1 MQKELNIKYSM
12 SNFFYFTMFGTMFA
26 FVSVFLLDK
35 GFDNTTI
42 GLTLGLTSM
51 SSVSLQTFLGNYV
64 DKHKELKLQDVMS
77 FVTLIIM
84 AAAAI
89 LFFLDSGWIILLLVV
104 LSFSLTQALTP
115 LLNSM
120 AFLYDEFGIQVNY
133 GFARGIGSLAY
144 ALVTIILGYVIERI
158 SPGYLPLFYLLFGIL
173 LLLSIRS
180 YRLSDADHLEL
191 EVEQATKK
199 RTKKKVASDKNFMD
213 FIKEYRKLVF
223 LMIGI
228 IFLFYGHIII
238 NNFFI
243 QVITPIGGT
252 SQTMGIAIFIGTI
265 LELPAMM
272 NFNRLANR
280 IPVHRLLK
288 ISAVFF
294 LGKHLL
300 TFLAP
305 SLPVIYL
312 AQALQIGAFS
322 VAYPALVQYTQTVI
336 ASEDLVKGQ
345 SLLASSIGLS
355 NIIASFTGGILLD
368 KIGASNTLFIAVVT
382 TVIGLIVVFV
392 TVEDHSQEPVQ
403 HISEEVQ

>member
-1 MQKELNIKYSM
+1 MKKELDIKYSL
-12 SNFFYFTMFGTMFA
+12 SNFFYFTMFGSMFA
-26 FVSVFLLDK
+26 FASVFLLDK

-42 GLTLGLTSM
+42 GLTLGLTSI

-64 DKHKELKLQDVMS
+64 DKHKHIKLQDVMS
-77 FVTLIIM
+77 RVILAIM
-84 AAAAI
+84 GGAA
-89 LFFLDSGWIILLLVV
+89 LLYFLESGWIILLLVII
-104 LSFSLTQALTP
+104 SFALTQALTP

-120 AFLYDEFGIQVNY
+120 AFLYDDFGVQVNY

-144 ALVTIILGYVIERI
+144 ALVTVMLGFVVERT
-158 SPGYLPLFYLLFGIL
+158 SPSYLPLFYLLFGL
-173 LLLSIRS
+173 LLLASIRS
-180 YRLSDADHLEL
+180 YTLSDADHEQL
-191 EVEQATKK
+191 EVEQSAKK
-199 RTKKKVASDKNFMD
+199 RTKKQVVSDKTFID
-213 FIKEYRKLVF
+213 FIKEYQNLVF
-223 LMIGI
+223 LMLGI
-228 IFLFYGHIII
+228 VFLFYGHIII

-252 SQTMGIAIFIGTI
+252 SRTMGIAIFIGTI

-288 ISAVFF
+288 ISAAFF
-294 LGKHLL
+294 LAKHLL
-300 TFLAP
+300 TYLAP

-345 SLLASSIGLS
+345 SLLASAIGLS
-355 NIIASFTGGILLD
+355 NIIASLTGGVLLD

-382 TVIGLIVVFV
+382 TVIGLIIVFV
-392 TVEDHSQEPVQ
+392 TVEDHSQDAVVPITE
-403 HISEEVQ
+403 

>member
-51 SSVSLQTFLGNYV
+51 ASVSLQTFLGNYV
-64 DKHKELKLQDVMS
+64 DRHKHIKLQDMMS
-77 FVTLIIM
+77 LVVLVIM
-84 AAAAI
+84 GAAV
-89 LFFLDSGWIILLLVV
+89 LLYFLNNGWIILLLVV

-120 AFLYDEFGIQVNY
+120 AFLYDDFGIQVNY

-144 ALVTIILGYVIERI
+144 ALVTIVLGAIVERT
-158 SPGYLPLFYLLFGIL
+158 SPSYLPIFYLLFAGL
-173 LLLSIRS
+173 LLMSIRA
-180 YRLSDADHLEL
+180 YTLSDTDHEKL
-191 EVEQATKK
+191 EVEQAAKV
-199 RTKKKVASDKNFMD
+199 RVKKKVVSDKTFFD
-213 FIKEYRKLVF
+213 FIKEYQKLVF
-223 LMIGI
+223 LMMGI
-228 IFLFYGHIII
+228 VFLFYGHIII

-280 IPVHRLLK
+280 VPVHRLLK
-288 ISAVFF
+288 MSAVFF
-294 LGKHLL
+294 LAKHLL
-300 TFLAP
+300 TYLAP

-312 AQALQIGAFS
+312 AQALQVGAFS

-382 TVIGLIVVFV
+382 TLIGVIVVFV
-392 TVEDHSQEPVQ
+392 TVEDHSQESVR
-403 HISEEVQ
+403 HISEEV

>member
-1 MQKELNIKYSM
+1 MQKELNLKYSG

-42 GLTLGLTSM
+42 GLTLGVTSM

-64 DKHKELKLQDVMS
+64 DKHKHIKLQDVMS
-77 FVTLIIM
+77 LVTIVIM
-84 AAAAI
+84 GAAAL
-89 LFFLDSGWIILLLVV
+89 LFFLESGWVILLLVV
-104 LSFSLTQALTP
+104 LSFSLTQSLTP

-144 ALVTIILGYVIERI
+144 ALVTIVLGFILERT
-158 SPGYLPLFYLLFGIL
+158 SPSNLPIFYLLFGTL

-180 YRLSDADHLEL
+180 YTLSDADHQEL
-191 EVEQATKK
+191 EVERTIQR
-199 RTKKKVASDKNFMD
+199 RTKKTVVSDKTFID
-213 FIKEYRKLVF
+213 FIKEYQKLVL
-223 LMIGI
+223 LMFGVV
-228 IFLFYGHIII
+228 FLFYGHVII

-252 SQTMGIAIFIGTI
+252 SRTMGIAIFIGTI

-272 NFNRLANR
+272 NFNRLASR

-294 LGKHLL
+294 FLKHLL

-312 AQALQIGAFS
+312 AQAVQIGAFS

-336 ASEDLVKGQ
+336 SSEDLVKGQ

-355 NIIASFTGGILLD
+355 SIIASFTGGILLD
-368 KIGASNTLFIAVVT
+368 KIGVSNTLFIAVIT
-382 TVIGLIVVFV
+382 TIIGLIIVFV
-392 TVEDHSQEPVQ
+392 TVENHSQEPV
-403 HISEEVQ
+403 IRMTE